1 LQITIIPVI
10 SSVTEIQLEQNMFNI
25 STKIFIKLTKH
36 EIMCI
41 TD

>member
-25 STKIFIKLTKH
+25 PTKIFIKLTKH